1 MKKIMCCTLCLLMTA
16 CSTEKSYHREN
27 FFVTETEV
35 TADMQK
41 IRSLLI
47 DYYRA
52 ENARQMK
59 YDLKHAEIICKLFGK
74 NNKKLDKEIDKFRN
88 TRDDYKEYLKLCED
102 LEKSLKGLKLD
113 YKQIIWLAKELE
125 IDMAKVAVS
134 NCEKFA
140 PYKSRALEIVKIIE
154 EQSRYENRGDFITD
168 KMRHI
173 SEYSYDKYV
182 SYDKVTSLLVLFIS
196 RGILVDSFL
205 VEHSCTMDPA
215 DFALFNPVNSY
226 NSFYPET
233 TLCGDPMFEN
243 IRKAAS
249 DETISERELSAL
261 VSNANEHMI
270 RLASTIED
278 VQFDIMDKIE
288 FSSFC
293 DSYSEKKL
301 SNFDRLRY
309 KVTSLV
315 DENPKFEDCSREIN
329 KLAAGLAYK
338 IYCEANLTRWLYKE
352 FRDKYYSKINDF
364 FANSVKIAEK
374 LKAMINNKIITENSR
389 YAHKR
394 DLERMSKEQKEKYED
409 DSKNISEILEI
420 AKIIIPKFNS
430 AVDLRTNT
438 QKEIRDALR
447 KSFLKTRETYLKNKN
462 L

>member
-1 MKKIMCCTLCLLMTA
+1 MKKIMCYTLCLLMTA
-16 CSTEKSYHREN
+16 CSTEKSYYREN
-27 FFVTETEV
+27 CFVTETEI
-35 TADMQK
+35 TADVQK

-47 DYYRA
+47 DYYQA

-59 YDLKHAEIICKLFGK
+59 YDLKYAEVICKLFGK
-74 NNKKLDKEIDKFRN
+74 DNKQLNKEIDKLRN
-88 TRDDYKEYLKLCED
+88 TLDDHKEYVKLYSE
-102 LEKSLKGLKLD
+102 LEKSLKCLKLD

-125 IDMAKVAVS
+125 IDMAKMGKS
-134 NCEKFA
+134 NSEKFA
-140 PYKSRALEIVKIIE
+140 PYKSLALEIVNE
-154 EQSRYENRGDFITD
+154 TQSRYENRGDFITD

-226 NSFYPET
+226 NSFYPEM

-249 DETISERELSAL
+249 DETIGERELSAL

-278 VQFDIMDKIE
+278 VQFDITDKIE
-288 FSSFC
+288 FCSFR
-293 DSYSEKKL
+293 DSYAEKKL

-309 KVTSLV
+309 KITSLV

-352 FRDKYYSKINDF
+352 FRDKYYSKINEF

-394 DLERMSKEQKEKYED
+394 NLKRVSKEQKEKYED
-409 DSKNISEILEI
+409 DLKNISEILEI